1 MDNPTLPAPPPP
13 PSGMA
18 PPWANGRLPD
28 AEPVPRG
35 QRPDLRRPP
44 VPVADEGNDEEGV
57 ELPFLGI
64 LTDVEEVVP
73 LPWGVLFTMT
83 FHILGQE
90 EGEVVALSSPLDKR
104 RTKVLLALS
113 VRQIDGRSFR
123 FNEGE
128 DTNSQDDFNARYAA
142 ISAWP
147 EPLVDAAA
155 EAYARATRQPYLAK
169 KAVERDPFGA
179 SAAGPNG
186 APSAPSATS
195 ADAG

>member
-13 PSGMA
+13 PPGLA

-28 AEPVPRG
+28 AEPVRRG
-35 QRPDLRRPP
+35 QRPDLQRPP
-44 VPVADEGNDEEGV
+44 APVADEGNDEEGV

-73 LPWGVLFTMT
+73 LPWGALFTVT

-90 EGEVVALSSPLDKR
+90 EGEVVALSSTLDKR

-113 VRQIDGRSFR
+113 IRKIDGRSFR
-123 FNEGE
+123 FTPDE
-128 DTNSQDDFNARYAA
+128 DTDSQVEFDARYAA

-147 EPLVDAAA
+147 EPLAEAAA
-155 EAYARATRQPYLAK
+155 EAYARATQQPYLAK
-169 KAVERDPFGA
+169 KAVEHDPFGG
-179 SAAGPNG
+179 SVAGPNG